1 MTNQDSLSVTSPSS
15 QSHQEDS
22 RHLGSRS
29 RRNKTSGNNIS
40 LRNRSHEEDDS
51 GLNSSTEQ
59 SESENNLYQ
68 FPEESAKEDKSH
80 KMKEHYLLQQ
90 HDSESIVNANEHLL
104 KGDMKQAMK
113 EETEK
118 ISQVRREED
127 YSDETKD
134 YEGGDNSNDIPGKDE
149 DGEGYSRE
157 LTKVHTNSITLME
170 ETNKE
175 ESTQI
180 ASKEKRNSSSGASS
194 LSDDEDEVH
203 DNAKV
208 ILHEPSQESSAITTQ
223 NYQES
228 TQVEVNADESSNK
241 ASTQLYKPRRQE
253 EQPLPSNLE
262 EQSQHRFQKHH
273 PKDRKP
279 AQAFHSDK
287 NRKSR
292 KDEDDDYEEDDQVE
306 EPVKMRRKE
315 ASLLLRQQESSE
327 KQEERELQE
336 YAEKIRQRRSGRKRC
351 DQEVVQEH
359 HRKKGGD
366 VNQGSVFVSSADEVE
381 SVLQVWENEKRE
393 FEESSRY
400 RHHQQ
405 SSFLFRT
412 GSLSSPLPPPVP
424 PHHQSSSLSSHHASG
439 RVSLLI
445 HPSRIQEEN
454 QGEVEEVQQE
464 CQFNQAIIQQHHYH
478 PHEEGNQRQSSRSGR
493 LSNMSCTSSPIPPVL
508 PHKHQLNNNQRQD
521 SSTDFSMSSPSLVRR
536 QLESGD
542 QTVPRLVHLDIQ
554 EETTTPKITME
565 SSRNEVSLNTN
576 DSTMK
581 KGLLWQMK
589 DGSFFFNRW
598 KERYFILTQDYLT
611 CFKKKTSSSRR
622 KKLGSMTL
630 SSFMG
635 SYSYKLKL
643 LDIEDISWKCCS
655 DCGSSSGSK
664 SSAARRFLLPR
675 SMTMGGKSR
684 DNDVRKLTKRSKSSD
699 PAANVVTQ
707 LQQQSVSLSL
717 RGGSSTDIEVIEHN
731 SRSYSTTEGV
741 SLSDAASSRSSSRKR
756 STFRGNG
763 REVISITMSK
773 GGENKKK
780 ESTSQIDLYTD
791 SEPEL
796 NEWMFILKEAVDH
809 SKGRREAFIKKSQT
823 LCMPDPSSQ
832 PFALA
837 SYWATSR

>member
-1 MTNQDSLSVTSPSS
+1 MTNQDSLSVTSSSS

-22 RHLGSRS
+22 RRLGSRS
-29 RRNKTSGNNIS
+29 RRNKTSGNIS

-68 FPEESAKEDKSH
+68 FPEESAKEDESH
-80 KMKEHYLLQQ
+80 EMKEQYLLQK

-104 KGDMKQAMK
+104 KNGMKQSMK

-118 ISQVRREED
+118 ISQVRRKED

-134 YEGGDNSNDIPGKDE
+134 YEGGNNSNDIPGKDE

-170 ETNKE
+170 EKE
-175 ESTQI
+175 NTQT

-203 DNAKV
+203 DDSKV
-208 ILHEPSQESSAITTQ
+208 TLHELSQEFSEITTQ
-223 NYQES
+223 NYQKS
-228 TQVEVNADESSNK
+228 TQAEVNADESSNK
-241 ASTQLYKPRRQE
+241 ASTQLCKPKRQE
-253 EQPLPSNLE
+253 EQQPLPSSLG
-262 EQSQHRFQKHH
+262 EQSHQHRCQEHH
-273 PKDRKP
+273 HKDRKP
-279 AQAFHSDK
+279 AQAFYSNDK

-292 KDEDDDYEEDDQVE
+292 KDEGDDYEEDDQVE
-306 EPVKMRRKE
+306 EPVKMRRQE

-327 KQEERELQE
+327 EQEERELQE
-336 YAEKIRQRRSGRKRC
+336 YAEKIRQRILGRRRC
-351 DQEVVQEH
+351 DQDVVQEH
-359 HRKKGGD
+359 HRRKGD

-381 SVLQVWENEKRE
+381 SALQVWENEKRE

-412 GSLSSPLPPPVP
+412 GSLSSPSPPLVP
-424 PHHQSSSLSSHHASG
+424 PHHQSSLLSSHHASG

-454 QGEVEEVQQE
+454 QGEVEEAQQE
-464 CQFNQAIIQQHHYH
+464 CQFNQVFIQRHHH
-478 PHEEGNQRQSSRSGR
+478 LHEEGNQRQSSRSGR
-493 LSNMSCTSSPIPPVL
+493 PSNLSCTSSPVPPVL

-521 SSTDFSMSSPSLVRR
+521 SSTGFSTSSPSLVRR
-536 QLESGD
+536 QPESGD
-542 QTVPRLVHLDIQ
+542 QAVPRLVHLDIQ

-565 SSRNEVSLNTN
+565 SSRNEGSLNTN

-611 CFKKKTSSSRR
+611 CFKKKTSSLRK
-622 KKLGSMTL
+622 KKLGSIAL

-684 DNDVRKLTKRSKSSD
+684 DNDVRQLTKRSKSSD
-699 PAANVVTQ
+699 PAANVVSQ

-717 RGGSSTDIEVIEHN
+717 GGGSSTDIEVIEHN
-731 SRSYSTTEGV
+731 NRSYSTTEGV

-780 ESTSQIDLYTD
+780 GSTSQIDLWTD

-809 SKGRREAFIKKSQT
+809 SKGRRKAFIKKSQT
-823 LCMPDPSSQ
+823 LCMPDPSLQ